1 MSLYI
6 ESIDNLIKEF
16 RKLPGIGPKSAKRIV
31 FFLLKFSMEDIARF
45 SKALVEMKE
54 KVRFCKNCFSL
65 SEGDRCSICKDESRD
80 KRKICVVEE
89 ASDVIIIEKTSE
101 YRGLYHVLGG
111 LLSPI
116 DDIGPNEI
124 KVPELVNRVKNENI
138 KEIIIALNP
147 TVEGESTST
156 YLKKILEPTGVKV
169 TRLASGIP
177 VGGDIEYADEI
188 TLGRAISDRREF

>member
-6 ESIDNLIKEF
+6 ESINNLIKEF

-31 FFLLKFSMEDIARF
+31 FFLLKFSMDDITRF

>member
-31 FFLLKFSMEDIARF
+31 FFLLKFSMDDITRF
-45 SKALVEMKE
+45 SEALVEMKG

-65 SEGDRCSICKDESRD
+65 SEEDRCSICKDESRD
-80 KRKICVVEE
+80 KKKICVVEE

-124 KVPELVNRVKNENI
+124 KMPELINRVKNENI
-138 KEIIIALNP
+138 EEVIIALNP

>member
-31 FFLLKFSMEDIARF
+31 FFLLKFSMDDITKF

-124 KVPELVNRVKNENI
+124 KVPELANRVKNENI
-138 KEIIIALNP
+138 EEIIIALNP

-156 YLKKILEPTGVKV
+156 YLKKILEPTGVKI

-177 VGGDIEYADEI
+177 VGGDLEYADEI

>member
-31 FFLLKFSMEDIARF
+31 FFLLKFSMDDIIKF

-65 SEGDRCSICKDESRD
+65 SEEDRCSICKDESRD
-80 KRKICVVEE
+80 KKKICIVEE

-124 KVPELVNRVKNENI
+124 KVPELANRVKNENI
-138 KEIIIALNP
+138 EEIIIALNP

>member
-31 FFLLKFSMEDIARF
+31 FFLLKFSMDDITKF

-54 KVRFCKNCFSL
+54 KVKFCKNCFSL
-65 SEGDRCSICKDESRD
+65 SEEDRCSICKDESRD
-80 KRKICVVEE
+80 KKKICVVEE

-124 KVPELVNRVKNENI
+124 KMPELINRVKNENI
-138 KEIIIALNP
+138 EEVIIALNP

>member
-31 FFLLKFSMEDIARF
+31 FFLLKFSMDDITRF
-45 SKALVEMKE
+45 SEALVEMKG

-138 KEIIIALNP
+138 EEIIIALNP

>member
-31 FFLLKFSMEDIARF
+31 FFLLKFSMDDITKF

-65 SEGDRCSICKDESRD
+65 SEEDRCSICKDESRD
-80 KRKICVVEE
+80 KKKICVVEE

-124 KVPELVNRVKNENI
+124 KMPELINRVKNENI
-138 KEIIIALNP
+138 EEVIIALNP

>member
-31 FFLLKFSMEDIARF
+31 FFLLKFSMDDITRF
-45 SKALVEMKE
+45 SEALVEMKG

>member
-31 FFLLKFSMEDIARF
+31 FFLLKFSMDDITRF

-156 YLKKILEPTGVKV
+156 YLKKILEPTGIKV